1 MPNLEA
7 SKTMQVPVKEGDRVG
22 DILKLN
28 GKLYKIIRKYDIG
41 GAVTGSNVKGT
52 ADVIEVQNNSFQNGR
67 FRALEVIQNK
77 ASAVG
82 VKLENAKYFTISE
95 IKDGKHKHQ
104 WGEKFDSVEEAKKEI
119 EIYSR
124 AKSNDAQGTTFSIQS
139 SGGTVADVVKK

>member
-1 MPNLEA
+1 MPGLVQDMKIEIA
-7 SKTMQVPVKEGDRVG
+7 GKERETL
-22 DILKLN
+22 IEPQ
-28 GKLYKIIRKYDIG
+28 YKKIG
-41 GAVTGSNVKGT
+41 
-52 ADVIEVQNNSFQNGR
+52 NSFQNGQAK
-67 FRALEVIQNK
+67 ALQAIQNK

-82 VKLENAKYFTISE
+82 VKLENAEYFTISE